1 MRISRRKFVNSAAA
15 GIAGAAAATRISG
28 AQSKPVAPSDQIS
41 LAFIGVGGM
50 GTQQS
55 RVHSASSPRCACRP
69 SAMSGTS
76 TCRTR

>member
-15 GIAGAAAATRISG
+15 GIAGAAAATQIIRR
-28 AQSKPVAPSDQIS
+28 AVRVAPSDQIS

-50 GTQQS
+50 GRS
-55 RVHSASSPRCACRP
+55 NLGCSASSPRCACRP